1 MDNMKFKIITG
12 IVLSMALVQPLFAGT
27 IEKTYDNGL
36 KLIVLQDDRAPVVVS
51 QLWYHVGASYEH
63 EGITGISHALEHL
76 MFKSTGNAAAG
87 EFSRLVAERGGS
99 DNAFTGKHYTTY
111 FQRIASDSL
120 ELCIKYEADRMNGLV
135 FDTVEFEREMDVI
148 REERSLRVDSS
159 PLSRFYERFMAN
171 VYTRSRLRHPVIGWP
186 EDIQQLELDELKQWY
201 KRWYVPNNATLVIA
215 GDVQF
220 EAVDELVTKYF
231 SAIPSR
237 PLQPV
242 KSWSEPPQNG
252 LKVIQG
258 YGQTSSAYLLM
269 AFQAPAITQLDDPAD
284 AYALEVL
291 SGILDGGGSARFSRF
306 LQREQEIAVSAS
318 VSYDPFERLQGLF
331 SITAV
336 PSAGITLQA
345 LQDAVMQQIDS
356 LKEVPVSEE
365 ELKRVKAQVV
375 SSRVYERDS
384 LFYSAMQ
391 IGRLETAGLDRQL
404 LDSYVAEIER
414 VGADD
419 IRRVA
424 ERYFV
429 ETALTLGQFRPE
441 SKRP

>member
-1 MDNMKFKIITG
+1 MKFRIITG

-120 ELCIKYEADRMNGLV
+120 ELCIKYEADRMSGLV
-135 FDTVEFEREMDVI
+135 FDSVEFEREMDVI

>member
-424 ERYFV
+424 KRYFV